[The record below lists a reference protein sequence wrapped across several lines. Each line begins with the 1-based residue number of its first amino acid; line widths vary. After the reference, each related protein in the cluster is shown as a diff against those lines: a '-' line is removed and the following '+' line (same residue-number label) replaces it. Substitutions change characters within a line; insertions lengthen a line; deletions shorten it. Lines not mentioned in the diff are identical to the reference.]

1 MSCKSV
7 EKESGPD
14 ETRTRDLRHASSLYY
29 CVLELRYFA
38 GILRDSLR
46 QLVHPARFR
55 TGPVAVTFRLRSA
68 TSIQQKCCILS
79 RVIPQFTGEGL
90 LPSGVHET
98 DLEELKEKMGWSRK
112 RRELLEGLEE
122 ALELMVSSGVVRVY
136 LDGSFVTDKDRPND
150 IDGCY
155 DLAEDVTAEHLGRLA
170 PIFPPNPE
178 GRADAKRRFG
188 VDLFPAAATELG
200 SGQPF
205 LRFFQ
210 TDREGRGR
218 GVLSVELQARR

>member
-1 MSCKSV
+1 M
-7 EKESGPD
+7 
-14 ETRTRDLRHASSLYY
+14 
-29 CVLELRYFA
+29 
-38 GILRDSLR
+38 
-46 QLVHPARFR
+46 
-55 TGPVAVTFRLRSA
+55 
-68 TSIQQKCCILS
+68 
-79 RVIPQFTGEGL
+79 IPQFTDEGL
-90 LPSGVHET
+90 LPPGVHQT

-122 ALELMVSSGVVRVY
+122 APELMASCGVVRVY

-155 DLAEDVTAEHLGRLA
+155 DLAEEVTAEDLGRLA

-178 GRADAKRRFG
+178 SRAEAKRRFG

-210 TDREGRGR
+210 SDREGRER
-218 GVLSVELQARR
+218 GVLSVEPQARR